1 MIIFVGEE
9 LKGSWLPEIS
19 SAINE
24 TSCIVH
30 ENYHIEQQINE
41 ILAISDCTYIIFDVS
56 QYIDSAETIA
66 LYILRICQAN
76 NATPIILASG
86 YLPNSGLILTL
97 IEKQIK
103 YYIFASDN
111 GSIKEEFLKCVNGY
125 YEANGI
131 DFVEDIKENI
141 DEIKHIVNSSTLI
154 GIGGIKSGIGTT
166 TQCLQLVQYI
176 QFCGY
181 TAAYLEMND
190 TGYVRQV
197 LNCYEEDY
205 INPELGQIRHNIDM
219 FDRQEKIAD
228 ILQLGYNFY
237 VYDYGVYNSADF
249 NKTSFLEKNVKI
261 FVVGSKPNELPY
273 TTNILRSLFY
283 QDVSYIFNFTPQ
295 KDRDEILED
304 MEEKADHTYFSDWT
318 VDPFSY
324 GNSPIYSQLL
334 PLDIKKEIAPSP
346 KNGFFRFMKKR

>member
-111 GSIKEEFLKCVNGY
+111 GPIKEE
-125 YEANGI
+125 
-131 DFVEDIKENI
+131 
-141 DEIKHIVNSSTLI
+141 
-154 GIGGIKSGIGTT
+154 
-166 TQCLQLVQYI
+166 
-176 QFCGY
+176 
-181 TAAYLEMND
+181 
-190 TGYVRQV
+190 
-197 LNCYEEDY
+197 
-205 INPELGQIRHNIDM
+205 
-219 FDRQEKIAD
+219 
-228 ILQLGYNFY
+228 
-237 VYDYGVYNSADF
+237 
-249 NKTSFLEKNVKI
+249 
-261 FVVGSKPNELPY
+261 
-273 TTNILRSLFY
+273 
-283 QDVSYIFNFTPQ
+283 
-295 KDRDEILED
+295 
-304 MEEKADHTYFSDWT
+304 
-318 VDPFSY
+318 
-324 GNSPIYSQLL
+324 
-334 PLDIKKEIAPSP
+334 
-346 KNGFFRFMKKR
+346 